1 MCTIG
6 PPRRPACRICFDEAG
21 ELVSPCACRG
31 SSGVVHVECLTKWA
45 LAQRAS
51 ASGKW
56 SHFVQC
62 ELCKQGY
69 TGKAAVALALAWA
82 GTADAVGCDV
92 LRGVR
97 RTDRE
102 VFEAVEAFQNLAQTL
117 SGKDNAE
124 LYEPPASGSPPR
136 AGARDAKRPSFD
148 DALKLTASTIKIAET
163 QFGAGSITFAGAVS
177 CRADVLTNQLNA
189 RAGYEPATGRTHRAF
204 ERRKEAVAEPEML
217 YRRVLA
223 IVERLDA
230 NPSAGAPPIL
240 IKRHRIETAVSLAN
254 LLAWTGRYDEAA
266 RLQVQSLESTSEM
279 FGRDSE
285 QAAVCLVNLGH
296 CLFAANRRE
305 EGVTL
310 LREATAIRERIFGT
324 THPTVAHMLMELAD
338 CLAGKRASAES
349 RKKNRA
355 EAELYAR
362 RGADIASW
370 TLGEYHE
377 TTQDYKERMLRMCRP
392 RLTFWLERL
401 IWLSFGVV
409 LLGALGL
416 VALACRSVWRWCVGG
431 VHGGGGA

>member
-124 LYEPPASGSPPR
+124 LYEPPASP
-136 AGARDAKRPSFD
+136 
-148 DALKLTASTIKIAET
+148 
-163 QFGAGSITFAGAVS
+163 
-177 CRADVLTNQLNA
+177 
-189 RAGYEPATGRTHRAF
+189 
-204 ERRKEAVAEPEML
+204 
-217 YRRVLA
+217 
-223 IVERLDA
+223 
-230 NPSAGAPPIL
+230 
-240 IKRHRIETAVSLAN
+240 
-254 LLAWTGRYDEAA
+254 
-266 RLQVQSLESTSEM
+266 
-279 FGRDSE
+279 
-285 QAAVCLVNLGH
+285 VC
-296 CLFAANRRE
+296 F
-305 EGVTL
+305 
-310 LREATAIRERIFGT
+310 F
-324 THPTVAHMLMELAD
+324 
-338 CLAGKRASAES
+338 
-349 RKKNRA
+349 
-355 EAELYAR
+355 
-362 RGADIASW
+362 
-370 TLGEYHE
+370 
-377 TTQDYKERMLRMCRP
+377 
-392 RLTFWLERL
+392 
-401 IWLSFGVV
+401 
-409 LLGALGL
+409 
-416 VALACRSVWRWCVGG
+416 
-431 VHGGGGA
+431 